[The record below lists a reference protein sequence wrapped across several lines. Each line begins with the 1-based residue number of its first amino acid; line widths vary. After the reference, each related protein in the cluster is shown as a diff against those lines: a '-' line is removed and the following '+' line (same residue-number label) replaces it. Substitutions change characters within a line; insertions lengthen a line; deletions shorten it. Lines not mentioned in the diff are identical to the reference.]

1 MDSCLASG
9 LLSAKVYDVLFDCS
23 CVCSCGRC
31 TTRGGVSGRTQVGVS
46 SSCSTYSTF
55 WHLLLIL
62 LSMQGHTIPLFT
74 RMCHLLTLV
83 CVVTSIVTG
92 VWVWVLGRD
101 MQPPVCLSFS
111 ILFGCYSN
119 LYTMCSFSCM
129 CTRTHARPRQD
140 VSQHSKHIGS
150 FSNLCRT
157 W

>member
-1 MDSCLASG
+1 MSG

-55 WHLLLIL
+55 WRLLLIL
-62 LSMQGHTIPLFT
+62 LSMQGHAIPLFT
-74 RMCHLLTLV
+74 RMCHLVTLV

-92 VWVWVLGRD
+92 IWLLVWGGTCSLLFACRLAF
-101 MQPPVCLSFS
+101 CLVAIVTSTQCVHS
-111 ILFGCYSN
+111 LACVHAH
-119 LYTMCSFSCM
+119 TH
-129 CTRTHARPRQD
+129 THTHARPRQD

>member
-1 MDSCLASG
+1 MSG

-62 LSMQGHTIPLFT
+62 LSMQGHAIPLFT
-74 RMCHLLTLV
+74 RICHLLTLV
-83 CVVTSIVTG
+83 CVVTNSDWGMG
-92 VWVWVLGRD
+92 VGWRD
-101 MQPPVCLSFS
+101 LLSPVCLSFS

-129 CTRTHARPRQD
+129 CTRTHTHTHTHARPRQD

-150 FSNLCRT
+150 FSNLCRA